1 MHKVEPV
8 SLIAVLEFAKVFPVR
23 SHNLLVVVLDKCLE
37 DFGVLWIAGIDLGK
51 EGVDQQPFHYDSWL
65 LLPNALA

>member
-8 SLIAVLEFAKVFPVR
+8 PLITVLEFAKVFPMC
-23 SHNLLVVVLDKCLE
+23 SHNLLVVVLDESLE
-37 DFGVLWIAGIDLGK
+37 DFRVLGIASIDLGK
-51 EGVDQQPFHYDSWL
+51 QSIDQQPFHYYSWL